1 MNRAIG
7 LWVLGILLLAGHDPA
22 RAAGP
27 ADAVRSLPQAMQ
39 DRIAAD
45 PAAFARK
52 LAFLAASYGE
62 KGNLSVAALDRMA
75 ATIRARARAGETARL
90 MAADLDGDGAIS
102 GDERRMA
109 LAALSAP
116 RQKRLETAWA
126 EADADEDGQVSAT
139 ELAQQATAAGQRA
152 MSPER
157 LAEWKALMG
166 LDADADGQLT
176 TAEIAAALALPAD
189 KPPGGVAVAEP
200 PADETADPAGG

>member
-7 LWVLGILLLAGHDPA
+7 LWVLGILLLAGFDPA

-39 DRIAAD
+39 DKIAPD

-62 KGNLSVAALDRMA
+62 NGSLSAAALDRMA
-75 ATIRARARAGETARL
+75 ATLRARARAAETARL
-90 MAADLDGDGAIS
+90 MAADLDGDGAVS

-116 RQKRLETAWA
+116 RQKRLEAAWA
-126 EADADEDGQVSAT
+126 EADADKDGQVSAT
-139 ELAQQATAAGQRA
+139 ELAQQARVNDLTPPDKGE
-152 MSPER
+152 PGLKL
-157 LAEWKALMG
+157 LAELI
-166 LDADADGQLT
+166 
-176 TAEIAAALALPAD
+176 EILRVFCTCLQPFLHKFNFMRIAF
-189 KPPGGVAVAEP
+189 VQ
-200 PADETADPAGG
+200 

>member
-7 LWVLGILLLAGHDPA
+7 LWVLGILFLAGFDPA

-39 DRIAAD
+39 DKIAAD

-62 KGNLSVAALDRMA
+62 NGTLSAAALDRMA
-75 ATIRARARAGETARL
+75 ATVRARARAAETARL
-90 MAADLDGDGAIS
+90 MAADLDADGAVS
-102 GDERRMA
+102 GDERRAA
-109 LAALSAP
+109 LAALSVP
-116 RQKRLETAWA
+116 RQKRMEAAWT
-126 EADADEDGQVSAT
+126 EADADKDGQVSAA

-152 MSPER
+152 MSQQR
-157 LAEWKALMG
+157 LDEWKALMA

-176 TAEIAAALALPAD
+176 AVEIAAALALPAD
-189 KPPGGVAVAEP
+189 KAPGGVTAAEP